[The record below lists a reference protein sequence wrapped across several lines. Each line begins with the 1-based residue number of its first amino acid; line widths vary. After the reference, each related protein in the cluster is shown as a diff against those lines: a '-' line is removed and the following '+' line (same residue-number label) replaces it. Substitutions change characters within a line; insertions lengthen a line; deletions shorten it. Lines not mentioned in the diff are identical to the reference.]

1 MAGSGPSVTAN
12 LAALNFLVV
21 NAVDSVVD
29 GATVDF
35 DDNCVPFDV
44 CVACAVGTSSQN
56 HGIFVVSENKCVVVL
71 LFTFEFPLLLLVI
84 LDSVLDVSKAQLQAF
99 DDGDGVDVF
108 TPETTEKPSAE
119 ESRREV
125 ETDKTA
131 TKKTK
136 LRGMVC
142 NFLQQYS

>member
-1 MAGSGPSVTAN
+1 MGVD
-12 LAALNFLVV
+12 
-21 NAVDSVVD
+21 AVDFDVD
-29 GATVDF
+29 SGDVDF
-35 DDNCVPFDV
+35 DDNCVSFDV
-44 CVACAVGTSSQN
+44 GVACTVGLSSQN
-56 HGIFVVSENKCVVVL
+56 QGAFVVSENKCVVVL

-84 LDSVLDVSKAQLQAF
+84 LDSVLDASKALLQAF
-99 DDGDGVDVF
+99 DDGDGIDVF

-119 ESRREV
+119 ESCREV

-142 NFLQQYS
+142 NFLRQYS